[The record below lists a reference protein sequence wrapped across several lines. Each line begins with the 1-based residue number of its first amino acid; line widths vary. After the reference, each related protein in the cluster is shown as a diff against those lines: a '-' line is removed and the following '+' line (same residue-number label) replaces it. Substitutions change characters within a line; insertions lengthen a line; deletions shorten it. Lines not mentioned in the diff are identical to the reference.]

1 MKSRVRNATKENA
14 RYVQH
19 DARCIG
25 VSEQPEPVAGLDS
38 ELSPENNRGRP
49 MAAGQG
55 SEVREALPTLVTWR
69 RFLFGV
75 LPGIG
80 EDEVTNHSLVTR
92 VSFTRF
98 ALEKLDGFAVESQ
111 SYLLFLVQFAH
122 QLIERSKLALSQG
135 AQISNDLAL
144 IVCVSNRFFLHRLKR
159 WNRSG
164 VYEIH
169 LIFFKSFSTALNS
182 RSPVTNSAF
191 LIFAKAAAKQ
201 SA

>member
-1 MKSRVRNATKENA
+1 
-14 RYVQH
+14 
-19 DARCIG
+19 
-25 VSEQPEPVAGLDS
+25 
-38 ELSPENNRGRP
+38 

-98 ALEKLDGFAVESQ
+98 ALEKRDGFAVESQ

-122 QLIERSKLALSQG
+122 ELIERRKLAFWDS
-135 AQISNDLAL
+135 AQFPNDLTFV
-144 IVCVSNRFFLHRLKR
+144 ICVFNRFFLHR
-159 WNRSG
+159 
-164 VYEIH
+164 
-169 LIFFKSFSTALNS
+169 FFCLFANS
-182 RSPVTNSAF
+182 LRR
-191 LIFAKAAAKQ
+191 
-201 SA
+201 